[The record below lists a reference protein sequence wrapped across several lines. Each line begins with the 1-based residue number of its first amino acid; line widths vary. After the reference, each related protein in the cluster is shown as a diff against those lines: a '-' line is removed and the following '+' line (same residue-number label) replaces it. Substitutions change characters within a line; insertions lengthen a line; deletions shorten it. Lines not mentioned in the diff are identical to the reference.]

1 MSDQDQPM
9 NQLKQQ
15 QRIDWDAAAAGW
27 KQWWS
32 SFERAAQHVSDRL
45 VELAAVHPGYRVADL
60 ATGIG
65 EPAITAARR
74 VGAAGRI
81 VAIDQS
87 PGMLAVA
94 RERAASLGLGNLE
107 FRVGDIESLE
117 ADDHTFDAA
126 ICRWGLMFVPDLDS
140 AARGIRRALKPGA
153 GFAAAVWS
161 VPDKVP
167 MISLGGEATRTLA
180 GLPPREPGALD
191 PFRLADVS
199 ILTRTLESAG
209 FSEVRSEPIE
219 VVFEFASDDEFTR
232 FRLEVST
239 PLRTLLERCTPKVRE
254 QILHAIAEAA
264 VPYRRADGSL
274 RLPNESICVSARA

>member
-1 MSDQDQPM
+1 MSVRDEPA
-9 NQLKQQ
+9 NLKHQ

-32 SFERAAQHVSDRL
+32 TFERAAQQLSDRL
-45 VELAAVHPGYRVADL
+45 VELADVRPGHRVADL

-74 VGAAGRI
+74 VGAAGRV
-81 VAIDQS
+81 VAIDHS

-94 RERAASLGLGNLE
+94 RERASSLGLGNLE

-117 ADDHTFDAA
+117 GDEHSFDAA

-140 AARGIRRALKPGA
+140 AARGIRRSLKPGA
-153 GFAAAVWS
+153 RFATAVWS

-167 MISLGGEATRTLA
+167 MISLGGDAARKLG
-180 GLPPREPGALD
+180 GLPPRQPGALD

-199 ILTRTLESAG
+199 ILMRALESAG
-209 FSEVRSEPIE
+209 FSEVRSEPHE
-219 VVFEFASDDEFTR
+219 VIFEFASTDEYAR
-232 FRLEVST
+232 FRIGVSV
-239 PLRTLLERCTPKVRE
+239 PLRMMLEQCTPEVRE
-254 QILHAIAEAA
+254 QILRATGEAA
-264 VPYRRADGSL
+264 APYRRADGSL
-274 RLPNESICVSARA
+274 RLPNETICVSARA